1 MILKGLMVTVS
12 DEKTGVSQVTG
23 KEWKTKDITFTVE
36 HSTVDGRTY
45 SDSFVG
51 SYFGDK
57 SVEELR
63 AFIGQPV
70 KLDFECWFQTELY
83 NGRWYQR
90 CRITNI
96 SQAI

>member
-1 MILKGLMVTVS
+1 MILKGMIVTVS
-12 DEKTGVSQVTG
+12 DEKPGTNQSTG
-23 KEWKTKDITFTVE
+23 KEWKVKDITFSVE
-36 HSTVDGRTY
+36 HSTADGRTL

-57 SVEELR
+57 TVEELR
-63 AFIGQPV
+63 AYIGQPV
-70 KLDFECWFQTELY
+70 KLDFECWFITEIY

-90 CRITNI
+90 CRINNI